1 MMNLEQ
7 VKLIGGL
14 TGRLKAQT
22 PFYPLLC
29 LLGMLLIAGYWY
41 RRDGFLWLAS
51 MLLVGTA
58 IGVAVLICILVVVFV
73 LRMPLRLQSE
83 LFQLQYKALELAE
96 QIARSTKLRP
106 ASAADILNAQIE
118 LIQGHPPQSKDPPR
132 QVSQTRSAA

>member
-1 MMNLEQ
+1 M
-7 VKLIGGL
+7 
-14 TGRLKAQT
+14 
-22 PFYPLLC
+22 F
-29 LLGMLLIAGYWY
+29 LIAAYWY
-41 RRDGFLWLAS
+41 GRDGFLWLAS
-51 MLLVGTA
+51 ILLVGTA

-132 QVSQTRSAA
+132 QVSQSRSAA